1 MPVTSITEKILK
13 PVIGALNFGNVSN
26 FSNVSKVNTQLGLKN
41 STPT

>member
-13 PVIGALNFGNVSN
+13 PVIGALNFGDLSK
-26 FSNVSKVNTQLGLKN
+26 VSKVNTQLGLKN